1 MTAPRLGQ
9 LPFATIL
16 CLVALPNLAFL
27 TTHLASPL
35 LGVACVACTVL
46 GVLAT
51 LRAVLRQ
58 PVPLDGPLLVGAL
71 GVGFA
76 LCCVGGQAHVF
87 YANDD
92 WLIRDAVLRD
102 LVAEPWPVGYRY
114 LGEATTLRAPLG
126 MYLVPAAFGK
136 ILGLRAAHVALLA
149 QNAVLFGCLLYVF
162 AQASTPR
169 RAAWSVLAIFV
180 LFGGWDVAGAWLLD
194 EPLAFGTH
202 LEHWMPGQQFTSHV
216 TQVFWVPNHAASGWT
231 FVAAYLL
238 WHRRRLDLGGLVCV
252 FGLCA
257 FWSPLSLI
265 GALPFL
271 ARAVFVDVER
281 GRLRLRQ
288 MPAPIFVA
296 VGLAPVLLYLL
307 ADGGRVPHGF
317 AAIDASFVARYVLF
331 LLVEIGPVLVILYTA
346 SRSDLHRRD
355 SVLGGDMPLV
365 ILILSFVPLYRLGV
379 LDFVMRASI
388 PALALL
394 ALRFG
399 EVATAPCGPRRRV
412 ATIAVVLLG
421 AGAPIYEIGRAFLKP
436 AFAISDCT
444 LLDASRFPPN
454 DGPLFHYLA
463 RKAVIESS
471 VAGRILAVPQRV
483 LEVSARPICWPDRV
497 SETDPMKVAES
508 LRSARN

>member
-27 TTHLASPL
+27 ATHLASPI
-35 LGVACVACTVL
+35 LGVACVVCTVI
-46 GVLAT
+46 GVIVT
-51 LRAVLRQ
+51 LRTVLRQ
-58 PVPLDGPLLVGAL
+58 PVPLDGPLLFGAL

-76 LCCVGGQAHVF
+76 LCCLGGQAHVF

-136 ILGLRAAHVALLA
+136 LLGLRAAHVALLA
-149 QNAVLFGCLLYVF
+149 QNGILFGCLLYVF
-162 AQASTPR
+162 AQASTSR

-180 LFGGWDVAGAWLLD
+180 LFGGWDIAGAWLLD
-194 EPLAFGTH
+194 EPMAFGTH

-238 WHRRRLDLGGLVCV
+238 WHRGRLDLGGLVCV

-271 ARAVFVDVER
+271 ARAVVVDGLQ
-281 GRLRLRQ
+281 GRLRFRQ

-296 VGLAPVLLYLL
+296 IGLAPVLLYLL

-317 AAIDASFVARYVLF
+317 AAIDPTFVVGYLLF
-331 LLVEIGPVLVILYTA
+331 LLVEVGPVLVILFTA
-346 SRSDLHRRD
+346 SRSDAERRD
-355 SVLGGDMPLV
+355 SVLGGDMPIV
-365 ILILSFVPLYRLGV
+365 ILILLFVPLYRLGV

-399 EVATAPCGPRRRV
+399 EVATAPCPPRRRV
-412 ATIAVVLLG
+412 AAIVVVLLG
-421 AGAPIYEIGRAFLKP
+421 AGAPAYEIGRAFLKP

-444 LLDASRFPPN
+444 LLDAARSPPN

-463 RKAVIESS
+463 RTAVIESS
-471 VAGRILAVPQRV
+471 VAGTILALPQRIV
-483 LEVSARPICWPDRV
+483 EESSGPKCWPDRI
-497 SETDPMKVAES
+497 SETDPMKIGEP
-508 LRSARN
+508 LQSARN